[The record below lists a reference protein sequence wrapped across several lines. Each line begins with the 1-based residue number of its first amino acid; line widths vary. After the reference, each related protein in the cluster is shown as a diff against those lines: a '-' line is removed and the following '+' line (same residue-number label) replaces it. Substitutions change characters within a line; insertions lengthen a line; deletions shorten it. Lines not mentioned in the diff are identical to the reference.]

1 MYLCNNSVGVA
12 EIEGHL
18 HTVIA
23 LLDLEIAGCLALVSG
38 QKHVEFRSVLD
49 YIWCFNGADQV
60 VLVCAVPSEHVPSTV
75 YTSQLLN

>member
-1 MYLCNNSVGVA
+1 MYLCNNSVSVA

-23 LLDLEIAGCLALVSG
+23 LLDLEITCFLALVAG
-38 QKHVEFRSVLD
+38 QKHVEFKFDLD
-49 YIWCFNGADQV
+49 YTWCSNGADQV

-75 YTSQLLN
+75 YTPQLLN